1 MIKKIFFNFIKIL
14 LIISPIIVFCIS
26 FINTF
31 WGPIYKLD
39 VNSDNITAIEKS
51 LHKDNIEIENLNNV
65 IRIELCG
72 QGLWDYESL
81 DFYYSDGEIKSVHLY
96 TTKQHYYIDEYL
108 YKNTFN
114 DDDIFKISIFIS
126 LSTICVTI
134 YVERKKKKQLVDNK
148 KSIDKIIKER

>member
-39 VNSDNITAIEKS
+39 VNFDNITAIEES

-65 IRIELCG
+65 IRI
-72 QGLWDYESL
+72 
-81 DFYYSDGEIKSVHLY
+81 
-96 TTKQHYYIDEYL
+96 
-108 YKNTFN
+108 
-114 DDDIFKISIFIS
+114 
-126 LSTICVTI
+126 
-134 YVERKKKKQLVDNK
+134 
-148 KSIDKIIKER
+148 

>member
-1 MIKKIFFNFIKIL
+1 MKKKRFLSFIKIV
-14 LIISPIIVFCIS
+14 LIILPIIVLIIS

-31 WGPIYKLD
+31 WGPIYKLE
-39 VNSDNITAIEKS
+39 VNSENITAIEEA

-81 DFYYSDGEIKSVHLY
+81 DFYYSDGKVKSVNLY
-96 TTKQHYYIDEYL
+96 TTKQNYCIDEYL

-114 DDDIFKISIFIS
+114 DDYIFKISIFIS
-126 LSTICVTI
+126 LITIVVTICA
-134 YVERKKKKQLVDNK
+134 ERKKKKQLVGN
-148 KSIDKIIKER
+148 